1 MLVAEIF
8 MNILWEELLFLIFNF
23 VVVHQFVAF
32 TKV

>member
-8 MNILWEELLFLIFNF
+8 MNILWEELFLIFNF